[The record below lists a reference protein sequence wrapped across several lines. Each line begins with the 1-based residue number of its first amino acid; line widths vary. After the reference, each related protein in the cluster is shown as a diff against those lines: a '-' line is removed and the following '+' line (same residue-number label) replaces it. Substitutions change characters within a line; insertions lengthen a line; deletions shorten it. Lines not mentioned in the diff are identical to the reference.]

1 MAWSRL
7 KFRWI
12 FYFTQALHKVR
23 TARVK
28 PATRRR
34 LHPTGRLT
42 RRHSFESRSV
52 FGIRVWYRCEQRPRI
67 RMERVMYEFPHGSFL
82 DNLCRIHNEDA
93 IGKVTD
99 RRQVVGD
106 INNSKIM
113 SPLQATE

>member
-34 LHPTGRLT
+34 LHKTGRLT
-42 RRHSFESRSV
+42 RRHSLESSSIL
-52 FGIRVWYRCEQRPRI
+52 GIGVRYRCEQCPRV
-67 RMERVMYEFPHGSFL
+67 RMERVMYEFPHRGFL

-93 IGKVTD
+93 RSEERRVGK
-99 RRQVVGD
+99 
-106 INNSKIM
+106 
-113 SPLQATE
+113 E